1 MSCPWSG
8 ARSKIAV
15 TLGGVASDAVAGSSS
30 IVPAPWP
37 SAIVAETGFERLTVK
52 LSCGAENAAELHVDD
67 RVEER
72 AISHWRTPFVGLRDE
87 KCPAKVAFFSEPA
100 GLATSLS
107 SVAAARGASPTGRRR
122 RAERRNAYHL
132 GYLTS
137 EPFIA
142 CVRLL

>member
-72 AISHWRTPFVGLRDE
+72 AISHWHTPFVGLRDE
-87 KCPAKVAFFSEPA
+87 KC
-100 GLATSLS
+100 L
-107 SVAAARGASPTGRRR
+107 
-122 RAERRNAYHL
+122 
-132 GYLTS
+132 
-137 EPFIA
+137 
-142 CVRLL
+142 